1 MEIDPEFADPP
12 TLAKTGML
20 DMSKKPEVSAMFRRK
35 TSDRGILPRQL
46 VTSVVGF
53 FRKENSGVAAIEFA
67 VILPVFL
74 GLTVATINLGY
85 VFFVNHSMQR
95 VAGETM
101 RAVAYGDVGLA
112 DAKTFADAELAGLV
126 GDFAVKVKLLPSG
139 TEVEVSIVAQTD
151 ASNLI
156 DFPLTNV
163 ALIAPEFA
171 VSLTGKV
178 ITRFDPTI

>member
-1 MEIDPEFADPP
+1 
-12 TLAKTGML
+12 
-20 DMSKKPEVSAMFRRK
+20 MFRRK
-35 TSDRGILPRQL
+35 KSQRGMAPKQL
-46 VTSVVGF
+46 FSSAAHF
-53 FRKENSGVAAIEFA
+53 FRKEKSGVAAIEFA

-101 RAVAYGDVGLA
+101 RAVAYGDIGLA

-126 GDFAVKVKLLPSG
+126 GDFAVNVRLLPNGS
-139 TEVEVSIVAQTD
+139 EVEVSIVAQTD